1 MGRDAGKSSN
11 AHDLGPF
18 VRIRSSAAIPPAPSF
33 VAANGQ
39 KQLCARGLSKALLIR
54 AYFWHIDVVILE
66 ILTKEPALSWEAIA
80 GLSSAVIAL
89 CALGLTIWQAH
100 IARRHNMLSVAPH
113 LTAWRHSD
121 KTNNLFSVELLN
133 NGIGP
138 ALIRSFQVQVD
149 GHVIAGEGYEPI
161 EKALKVI
168 FSQYQYSSY
177 QSFVSNGYA
186 MSPNEARPLVTVQ
199 FSGERL
205 PQPEEIEHATKRIR
219 ILIEYS
225 SMYGEP
231 FVFDTAYR
239 ANTSTISDD

>member
-1 MGRDAGKSSN
+1 MG
-11 AHDLGPF
+11 
-18 VRIRSSAAIPPAPSF
+18 
-33 VAANGQ
+33 
-39 KQLCARGLSKALLIR
+39 
-54 AYFWHIDVVILE
+54 
-66 ILTKEPALSWEAIA
+66 WEAIA

-89 CALGLTIWQAH
+89 CALGLTVWQAH

-113 LTAWRHSD
+113 LTVWRHSD
-121 KTNNLFSVELLN
+121 RTNNVFSVDLLN

-149 GHVIAGEGYEPI
+149 GHVIGGEGYEPI

-168 FSQYQYSSY
+168 FPQYQYSSY
-177 QSFVSNGYA
+177 QSFVSSGYA
-186 MSPNEARPLVTVQ
+186 MSPKEVRSLVTIQ
-199 FSGERL
+199 FSGDRL

-239 ANTSTISDD
+239 ANTSLITHDQPNSETPHN